1 MTSQV
6 FYTGQTNLAE
16 SAASTAGSEAR
27 GGFVKGVVTYTVTD
41 DLAVMPMSFAI
52 RGSQRSP
59 GEDRA
64 HLGYDELDAAARA
77 ITTKLLFQPAP
88 PSAAGQQEEANKR
101 FFECGYKKHGANKN
115 CALYVAGERG
125 AVCPSCGRE
134 MAAEVPRG
142 SAGAG
147 SPSGEDAMMCLLK
160 DDLTVMPVPASKL
173 ALARCTALYVLTSG
187 AVVSAAALHERTV
200 LMGHKEVIA
209 CCLSLSFD
217 STIIIDTRFGYP
229 QSLAGVEHRPHSCLP
244 RSSWLKS
251 I

>member
-1 MTSQV
+1 MKLVVDT
-6 FYTGQTNLAE
+6 TNRRVLFAE
-16 SAASTAGSEAR
+16 ASKEAVDYLHSLLPSVSFESLTQAGCVAN
-27 GGFVKGVVTYTVTD
+27 
-41 DLAVMPMSFAI
+41 L
-52 RGSQRSP
+52 
-59 GEDRA
+59 
-64 HLGYDELDAAARA
+64 YDSVEQLDAAARA

-200 LMGHKEVIA
+200 LMGHKEGLAILKA
-209 CCLSLSFD
+209 SLES
-217 STIIIDTRFGYP
+217 STALTRVFLGRR
-229 QSLAGVEHRPHSCLP
+229 G
-244 RSSWLKS
+244 
-251 I
+251 